1 MTYTRHEIPLLKIV
15 FKLKFFLAKH
25 ESYIILKVFK
35 VKVLSVFGFDTFLT
49 MLNAL
54 WWIYKKDHHGIFDF
68 MFLVSSVLV
77 MVSKN
82 LSFCF
87 RQGHLE
93 LFQCS
98 AEGWSI
104 WHSLW
109 FLHQFSNQNNKYWS
123 TTFSEKLS
131 NYCVMACITFG
142 TVIRNWVLQIIFV
155 FEALKF

>member
-1 MTYTRHEIPLLKIV
+1 MAQKNFGFKNSKSGKFLTYTRHEIPLLKIV

-35 VKVLSVFGFDTFLT
+35 VKVLSVFGFDAFLT

-54 WWIYKKDHHGIFDF
+54 WWIYKKARRRIFDF

-82 LSFCF
+82 LLFCF
-87 RQGHLE
+87 GQGHLE

-98 AEGWSI
+98 AEGWLI
-104 WHSLW
+104 RK
-109 FLHQFSNQNNKYWS
+109 QN
-123 TTFSEKLS
+123 
-131 NYCVMACITFG
+131 
-142 TVIRNWVLQIIFV
+142 IIVTEINFC
-155 FEALKF
+155 LKVKVS

>member
-1 MTYTRHEIPLLKIV
+1 MSGISQEFTTFGLKNSKSGKFLTYTRHEIPLLKIV

-35 VKVLSVFGFDTFLT
+35 VKVLSVFGFDAFLT

-54 WWIYKKDHHGIFDF
+54 WWIYKKARHGIFDF

-82 LSFCF
+82 LLFCF

-93 LFQCS
+93 LFQYS
-98 AEGWSI
+98 AEGCYFPYMT
-104 WHSLW
+104 L
-109 FLHQFSNQNNKYWS
+109 
-123 TTFSEKLS
+123 
-131 NYCVMACITFG
+131 
-142 TVIRNWVLQIIFV
+142 
-155 FEALKF
+155 LK